1 MTLHTN
7 DNNETLYE
15 VITESTSQQF
25 TLTNPVIVQEVETVA
40 GATAVGTATELNG
53 YGISVIAST
62 ISGSTGFYTL
72 PAPVAGHLVD
82 VFCTAASST
91 TKPSQVWTDSTGVFV
106 QSTGGSAYRTISF
119 GKDGGYCRLAAVSTI
134 LWAFLGGS
142 ADCVLGTT

>member
-25 TLTNPVIVQEVETVA
+25 TITHPIIVREVEAVA

-53 YGISVIAST
+53 YGIASVAST

-72 PAPVAGHLVD
+72 PTPVAGQEVSI
-82 VFCTAASST
+82 FCTAASST
-91 TKPSQVWTDSTGVFV
+91 TNPSQVWTDSTGVFI
-106 QSTGGSAYRTISF
+106 QSTGGSAWRTVSF
-119 GKDGGYCRLAAVSTI
+119 GKAGGYCNLAALSTI